1 MPKLASMFWVGLG
14 VGLTSVASW
23 GLHGFWTDWQAQHQ
37 ARLAALQDQ
46 ASVSRAALAA
56 GEVWQK
62 RRQEAAEVR
71 AFWAHWRQQQER
83 AWQAMQVLLSV
94 PPQGVQLDK
103 VVWRDQQW
111 QLSGWTLSMGHWQAW
126 QTRLAQVG
134 LSPQA
139 ERARWQSAQWRA
151 LGSQGVKQH
160 AFDLP
165 LVQTQASKAGS

>member
-1 MPKLASMFWVGLG
+1 
-14 VGLTSVASW
+14 
-23 GLHGFWTDWQAQHQ
+23 
-37 ARLAALQDQ
+37 
-46 ASVSRAALAA
+46 
-56 GEVWQK
+56 
-62 RRQEAAEVR
+62 
-71 AFWAHWRQQQER
+71 
-83 AWQAMQVLLSV
+83 MQVLLSV
-94 PPQGVQLDK
+94 PPHGVQLDK